1 LVYRIGWEYNP
12 DAPHYDIDDYEARHT
27 PLRRSEMGLALS
39 RETRTQMLQEWGESS
54 IDISH
59 AIHQVVRVKT
69 QRRLSIHQKT
79 DSVLERT
86 GSALLRKLHLKKCT
100 TKEALELQRQHMAS
114 MEQQAKYQREQ
125 EAAAAMATVPSAEAS
140 SSSLQSHSICPT
152 DEEFDYASYFVTP
165 ASPET
170 TTPIATNN
178 NRTTTR
184 YIYSVSRPQPVVTK
198 PPIAQSPRP
207 IPKTA
212 VTKSVVGPKVVS
224 DNQRELKFVP
234 DGLASF

>member
-1 LVYRIGWEYNP
+1 
-12 DAPHYDIDDYEARHT
+12 
-27 PLRRSEMGLALS
+27 MGLVLS

-54 IDISH
+54 MDITH

-86 GSALLRKLHLKKCT
+86 GSALLRKLQLKKCS
-100 TKEALELQRQHMAS
+100 TKQALELQRQHMAS

-125 EAAAAMATVPSAEAS
+125 EVMAAMATMVQSPAEAS
-140 SSSLQSHSICPT
+140 SQSTSFPSHTICPT

-165 ASPET
+165 TAPET
-170 TTPIATNN
+170 TTPTATTT
-178 NRTTTR
+178 NRTKTR
-184 YIYSVSRPQPVVTK
+184 NIYPANRPQPVTK
-198 PPIAQSPRP
+198 PPAQSLTRP
-207 IPKTA
+207 IDKTA
-212 VTKSVVGPKVVS
+212 AATKSVVARKVMS
-224 DNQRELKFVP
+224 DQRELKFVP